1 MESGTPVEEGHV
13 PVRKDDGVDVE
24 PLMVTVDGLEATC
37 FISGGEWRS
46 PKVILVFKSP
56 HPKPGG
62 ALMRE
67 GGLYYFGTKKFRFGG
82 PGVLEVVAGGN
93 AETLEILHR

>member
-37 FISGGEWRS
+37 IIVDTPWRS
-46 PKVILVFKSP
+46 PGVSIEFKSP
-56 HPKPGG
+56 HPKLGG

-67 GGLYYFGTKKFRFGG
+67 GGLYYFGTKYFRFIS
-82 PGVLEVVAGGN
+82 PGVMEWGDDG
-93 AETLEILHR
+93 ETLEILHR

>member
-24 PLMVTVDGLEATC
+24 PLMVKVDGLETTC

-46 PKVILVFKSP
+46 SKVILVFESP
-56 HPKPGG
+56 HPKLG
-62 ALMRE
+62 E
-67 GGLYYFGTKKFRFGG
+67 DFGTKKFRFGG